1 MAQKSFS
8 AVDHQPL
15 TRAVVVRAEESRWGE
30 PARTSAD
37 HIWTKVSR
45 KDTADAWSMFESRV
59 PRGLAV
65 PLHRHHSQE
74 EWFWVLEGVF
84 LFEVG
89 GERYQLTAGM
99 SLLAPRQVPHRWTAT
114 HQSDGRLL
122 ILVQPADRL
131 EDFFER
137 LAQLSPE
144 QQDDMAVMN
153 GLFADCGMELLGP
166 PLGISEV

>member
-1 MAQKSFS
+1 MEQESFS
-8 AVDHQPL
+8 EVSHYPL
-15 TRAVVVRAEESRWGE
+15 TRAVVVGAEESRWGE
-30 PARTSAD
+30 PVHTSGD
-37 HIWTKVSR
+37 HIWIKVSR

-65 PLHRHHSQE
+65 PLHLHHSQE

-89 GERYQLTAGM
+89 GERHQLTAGM
-99 SLLAPRQVPHRWTAT
+99 SLLAPRQVPHRWTKT
-114 HQSDGRLL
+114 HESDGRLL

-137 LAQLSPE
+137 FARLSPE
-144 QQDDMAVMN
+144 QQHDMAVMN
-153 GLFADCGMELLGP
+153 SLFADCGMELLGP
-166 PLGISEV
+166 PLEISEV